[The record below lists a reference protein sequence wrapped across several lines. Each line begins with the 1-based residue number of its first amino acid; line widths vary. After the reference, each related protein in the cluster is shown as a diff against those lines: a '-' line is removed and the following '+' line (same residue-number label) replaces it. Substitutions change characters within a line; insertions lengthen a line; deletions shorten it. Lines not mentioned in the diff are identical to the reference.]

1 MRLGR
6 SRRLPAELSWT
17 VRATTA
23 LVLVFAL
30 LPILVITLMSF
41 GTANSL
47 AFPPSEFGLHWYREA
62 FQVIGSGPG
71 AEALSLRDA
80 LQISLEVGILTAI
93 GAAIA
98 AIPAAYVLHRFQFRG
113 RAVVET
119 LIELPVVFPA
129 VVLGLAMLV
138 LANLLPFELGIWRL
152 VVAHM
157 VLVLPFAVRNCTASL
172 VGVGPELEEAARTL
186 GASPWRA
193 VIGVVLPLM
202 RGGVL
207 AGMILSFV
215 ISFNEFTVTFFLYT
229 ADIATLPIWLYSR
242 TVASLDPTVFSLA
255 VLIVILD
262 AMLIYGLERLVGP
275 DALVA

>member
-1 MRLGR
+1 M
-6 SRRLPAELSWT
+6 S
-17 VRATTA
+17 VRATAT
-23 LVLVFAL
+23 LVLLFAL
-30 LPILVITLMSF
+30 LPILIITLMSF
-41 GTANSL
+41 GTQNSL

-62 FQVIGSGPG
+62 FAVIGSGPG

-80 LQISLEVGILTAI
+80 LRISLEVGILTAL
-93 GAAIA
+93 GTAIA
-98 AIPAAYVLHRFQFRG
+98 AIPAAYALHRFRFRG
-113 RAVVET
+113 RAFIET

-138 LANLLPFELGIWRL
+138 MVNLLPVEIGIWRL
-152 VVAHM
+152 VIAHL
-157 VLVLPFAVRNCTASL
+157 VLALPFAVRNCAASL

-193 VIGVVLPLM
+193 VVGVVLPLM

-229 ADIATLPIWLYSR
+229 ADVATVPIWLYSR
-242 TVASLDPTVFSLA
+242 TVASLDPTVFALA
-255 VLIVILD
+255 VLIVLLD
-262 AMLIYGLERLVGP
+262 AIMIYGLERLVGP